1 MITKA
6 LDTEKHSQFINI
18 TKLVQQAVVE
28 SGIKSGIVNVF
39 VPHTTAGT
47 TINENSDPDV
57 THDLLTSLARS
68 FPWEHEDYR
77 HNEGNTA
84 AHIKAS
90 LVGNS
95 TQVIAEHGRLQLGT
109 WQGIY
114 FCEFDGP
121 RKRQVWIKV
130 VGV

>member
-1 MITKA
+1 MIIKT
-6 LDTEKHSQFINI
+6 LETEKHSQFINI
-18 TKLVQQAVVE
+18 TKMVQQAVME
-28 SGIKSGIVNVF
+28 SDLQSGTVTVF

-57 THDLLTSLARS
+57 CRDLLNGLERS
-68 FPWEHEDYR
+68 FPWEHEDYQ
-77 HNEGNTA
+77 HAEGNTA
-84 AHIKAS
+84 AHMKAS
-90 LVGNS
+90 MMGNS
-95 TQVIAEHGRLQLGT
+95 TQVIVEHGLLQLGT

-121 RKRQVWIKV
+121 RNRQVWIKI